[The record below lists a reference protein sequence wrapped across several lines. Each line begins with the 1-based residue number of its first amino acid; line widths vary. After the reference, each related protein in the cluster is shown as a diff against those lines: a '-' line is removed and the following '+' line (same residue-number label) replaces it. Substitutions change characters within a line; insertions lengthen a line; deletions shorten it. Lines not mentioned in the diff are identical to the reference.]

1 MKPLICITLAAFFFS
16 TSALAD
22 EPNGESSACHD
33 DFQKYCKDVK
43 PGGGRIMRCMA
54 KHKADLSGDCVEF
67 LKQKR
72 QEHQEM
78 RKEKKEEQNSG
89 SSNQG
94 SDSSY

>member
-54 KHKADLSGDCVEF
+54 QHKDELSGDCAAL
-67 LKQKR
+67 LKKKR
-72 QEHQEM
+72 EEHKEM
-78 RKEKKEEQNSG
+78 RKEREEQNSG
-89 SSNQG
+89 SPNPDA
-94 SDSSY
+94 DSGH